1 MKRAVYGAVL
11 LLAAGCAPSKDPATT
26 EPLRVGTL
34 VVEPREDINAGFYV
48 GVIEEEDAA
57 SLSFPVAGT
66 LTRISAEEGMRVRRG
81 DLLAELDPT
90 SARQAAEAAEATLLQ
105 ARDALE
111 RLRQLHDANSLPEI
125 QWIEAQTRLRQAES
139 ACAIAEKNLN
149 DCKLYAPFSGVVGKR
164 RMSVG
169 ETALPGVPVMTLLQ
183 IGTVKVRF
191 SVPEQ
196 EIAAMGADS
205 WTSIRVPALDGTL
218 LTAGRLEKGAV
229 ANPSAHTYDVRATLP
244 NDRGTLLPGMVCR
257 VSVVPAEAVEE
268 LAIPAR
274 AIRQARDACRF
285 VWRAQGDSVVRADV
299 RTGRFVD
306 NDVVIEEGLRAGDR
320 IVVDGMQK
328 VGQGSKISL
337 Q

>member
-11 LLAAGCAPSKDPATT
+11 LLAAGCTPSKDPATT

-205 WTSIRVPALDGTL
+205 RTSIRVPALDDTL
-218 LTAGRLEKGAV
+218 LSAGRLEKGAV

-274 AIRQARDACRF
+274 AIRQAGDGSRF
-285 VWRAQGDSVVRADV
+285 VWRVQGDSVVRADV

-306 NDVVIEEGLRAGDR
+306 NDVVIEEGLRTGDR